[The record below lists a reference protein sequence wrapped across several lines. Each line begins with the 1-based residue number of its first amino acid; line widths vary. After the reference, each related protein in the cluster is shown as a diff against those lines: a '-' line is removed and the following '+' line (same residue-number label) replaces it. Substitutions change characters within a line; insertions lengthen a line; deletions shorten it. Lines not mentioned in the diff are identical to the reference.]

1 VKKIPVILFIIIS
14 AFAASAQSIPSWKIT
29 DLEKY
34 IQSSSTPV
42 IVSFWA
48 TFCVPCL
55 QEIPYFEKIAKKYSK
70 EGVTVLLVSLDM
82 EEQYPETISSMAAKM
97 KFVSKVV
104 WLNETNADYFCPKV
118 DSSWSG
124 SLPSTLLIYNKTG
137 YRKFFEEKIPEGKL
151 ETEIKELIAGKS
163 ESR

>member
-1 VKKIPVILFIIIS
+1 
-14 AFAASAQSIPSWKIT
+14 
-29 DLEKY
+29 
-34 IQSSSTPV
+34 
-42 IVSFWA
+42 
-48 TFCVPCL
+48 
-55 QEIPYFEKIAKKYSK
+55 
-70 EGVTVLLVSLDM
+70 M